1 MDSKHLT
8 PKGDNSKYKNKDE
21 NIIIDNTKSVIFKD
35 KPCSCDYLEI
45 ISNDGKFIKI
55 IFRNPA
61 ELYSKNSEFAE
72 IIEEKLNQF
81 NEITLIFDYQ
91 RLSYEL
97 ETKEMKTIIE
107 KFRKKIVNND
117 FTKLSVIIKNSYYN
131 PKKELIPIEYNNKLI
146 LNKLEIVDE
155 LFSLTTKLNILF
167 PNLQVNELILKKM
180 KFNSKSQLS
189 NFCKFIRKVECKK
202 VTLEDIFIE
211 LILKKDENDE
221 GYKDLDIYF
230 SFVDGVITL
239 ENIYTS
245 ITSLTLRDCPLFA
258 IEGDIFNDQNEY
270 RNKDIDIDE
279 NSLINP
285 FIVTKFKIK
294 NRKYE
299 ICFDLDSFKIK
310 LEENGVNNKY
320 DYIDYLDYI
329 FYIVISF
336 KRDGQKIIEDKK
348 NWEDIDD
355 GLGDINRKKLYK
367 LIFKNFDITK
377 LEYIYDDN
385 LTYIKEENWVLNE
398 EQKKKKRKW
407 EKLEKDLQ
415 NFDFE
420 KLSEVKELVFDN
432 CSNFFVKW
440 ILQFIKGKKYENKNQ
455 FDDLNL
461 LKIKKCGKDYIDLN
475 NILTMKITNVILFDS
490 PLIIPKNDEG
500 GNLDDIDG
508 DLGSIGNLTIK
519 INSLDCYG
527 KQYNLN
533 TYKTLEILVELIK
546 KDKFNR
552 NLTFELSSLS
562 SILTYLANQVY
573 LKNQDFYKD
582 PNEEERGDDA
592 VFLDD
597 PKGVNNEADIIKGNP
612 TYLPRHIFFSSKKK
626 RDFIYTKAFNLDCLK
641 GSMITLKNLTIKKLT
656 ENFDNQNYLLIK
668 KNKSAKSYT
677 DNYDLRKIDFG
688 SDGFFINRDYKNFFS
703 ENNIG
708 TVELINVI
716 FSNFKDNNSKE
727 FEEEAIINLISNNE
741 NEEESIEQNK
751 YKKTYFPNYRID
763 VKTLN
768 GILYRNFF
776 FEDIG
781 IMFKYFMYIIEP
793 QNQNGKRNMISNDSY
808 EKKKALSEYF
818 KKFNEIFDC
827 FKNNIKKL
835 TIIINNVKE
844 LKEFYCTLC
853 VLRVLI
859 KDDWIME
866 KVCVQGSK
874 KNFDILLPNKKCIE
888 KEIGNYFI
896 KDKNE
901 EEVDCYSEMDYYY
914 SSFEEKKMVKDKEIN
929 IQGYQFYLDLKFED
943 EYYQEV

>member
-21 NIIIDNTKSVIFKD
+21 NIIMDNTKSVIFKD
-35 KPCSCDYLEI
+35 KSCSCDYEEI
-45 ISNDGKFIKI
+45 ISNDGEFIKI

-61 ELYSKNSEFAE
+61 ELYSKNSDFAE
-72 IIEEKLNQF
+72 ILEDKLNQF
-81 NEITLIFDYQ
+81 KEITLIFDYQ
-91 RLSYEL
+91 RLSFEL
-97 ETKEMKTIIE
+97 ETKEIKAIIA
-107 KFRKKIVNND
+107 KFKKIIVNND
-117 FTKLSVIIKNSYYN
+117 YTLLSLIIKNCYYN
-131 PKKELIPIEYNNKLI
+131 PNIVLIPIEYDNKLI

-155 LFSLTTKLNILF
+155 LYSLTTNLNILF
-167 PNLQVNELILKKM
+167 PNLQVNELILKKF

-189 NFCKFIRKVECKK
+189 DFCKFIRKVDCKK

-211 LILKKDENDE
+211 LLLKKDENDKE
-221 GYKDLDIYF
+221 YKDLDIYF
-230 SFVDGVITL
+230 SFVEGVITL
-239 ENIYTS
+239 ENIYTY

-258 IEGDIFNDQNEY
+258 IEGDIFNAQNEY
-270 RNKDIDIDE
+270 KNKDIDIDE

-294 NRKYE
+294 NHKYE

-329 FYIVISF
+329 FNIIISF
-336 KRDGQKIIEDKK
+336 KREGQKIIEDKK
-348 NWEDIDD
+348 DWDDIDD
-355 GLGDINRKKLYK
+355 GLGDINRKKFYK

-377 LEYIYDDN
+377 FEYIYDDD
-385 LTYIKEENWVLNE
+385 LTYIKEENWILNE
-398 EQKKKKRKW
+398 EEKKQKIKW

-415 NFDFE
+415 NFNFE
-420 KLSEVKELVFDN
+420 RLSEVKEVVFDN

-440 ILQFIKGKKYENKNQ
+440 ILHFIKGKNYENKNQ

-490 PLIIPKNDEG
+490 PLIIGEDKTHLE
-500 GNLDDIDG
+500 DIVD

-533 TYKTLEILVELIK
+533 TYNTLEILEELIK
-546 KDKFNR
+546 SRKFNR

-562 SILTYLANQVY
+562 SILTYLANRVY

-582 PNEEERGDDA
+582 PNDEERGKDSVIEDE
-592 VFLDD
+592 
-597 PKGVNNEADIIKGNP
+597 PKGVINENDIIKEKP

-626 RDFIYTKAFNLDCLK
+626 RDYIYKEAFNLECLN
-641 GSMITLKNLTIKKLT
+641 GSMITLKNLTIKKQT

-668 KNKSAKSYT
+668 KGRNIKSYT

-688 SDGFFINRDYKNFFS
+688 SDGFFIDRDYKNFFS
-703 ENNIG
+703 ENEIG
-708 TVELINVI
+708 TVELINVS
-716 FSNFKDNNSKE
+716 FSNFKENNLKDIE
-727 FEEEAIINLISNNE
+727 QETIINLMSNNE
-741 NEEESIEQNK
+741 YEKESIEQNN

-768 GILYRNFF
+768 GVLYRNFF

-781 IMFKYFMYIIEP
+781 IMFKYFMYIIDP
-793 QNQNGKRNMISNDSY
+793 QNQNNKIISNDSY
-808 EKKKALSEYF
+808 EKKKALAEYF
-818 KKFNEIFDC
+818 KKFKDIFDC
-827 FKNNIKKL
+827 FKTNIKKL

-859 KDDWIME
+859 KDNWITE
-866 KVCVQGSK
+866 KVCVQGT
-874 KNFDILLPNKKCIE
+874 KNNYEIKLPNKISIE
-888 KEIGNYFI
+888 REIGNYFI

-901 EEVDCYSEMDYYY
+901 EEVDCYSEIDYYY
-914 SSFEEKKMVKDKEIN
+914 SSFEEKKMVKDKKIN
-929 IQGYQFYLDLKFED
+929 IEGYQFYLDFKFED
-943 EYYQEV
+943 EYYQEI